1 MDAICNPVRSRKRF
15 KTSLLALAALAAVG
29 MSGSTLAQ
37 ALEFASMEPQALA
50 AVPGDRLCTAGFN
63 PDYGWF
69 DVASIGFGVLEFPGA
84 LSPGNCVKATP
95 AGLGVQMGGLTL
107 PLAEQAVYALGV
119 NPPTLSLSLLEPAL
133 CEDYYA
139 GAAGS
144 GNWKLSVG
152 DANGEI
158 MHFNTGLGS
167 EAMPGVTALNYVLTS
182 GALVPQRVDGGVQWL
197 RCHAGLAPN
206 AFPPTTGP
214 GTAGYLFADGLEPSM
229 ADLRVEL
236 LDAQG
241 NPIVGDVLQQS
252 TTGNV
257 TFKLR
262 VSNKGTAAANN
273 VRIRE
278 FVPTASTLMGPT
290 VSRISCFDHG
300 AGSACN
306 SGSGSSKLVENIG
319 TLAAGAQR
327 EYTLTRKSSSVD
339 TSINQSL
346 ALIQVAAF
354 SAPDSSPDS
363 NHADNSR
370 SLRIEVVD
378 QVQVARAVSTNN
390 TPGDGTGGSI
400 TRVSAPAG
408 CSAEAGTVTTCPPG
422 TSGLVYSATAN
433 SGYTFTGFTGCAG
446 TASGVSET
454 GGTLSTTS
462 TSSCT
467 LTANFQGMPTV
478 TASVV
483 GSNGTISPP
492 SQVIHYNQPAELTV
506 APNTGYAVDTIT
518 GCGGVTHDSGLIWKT
533 APVTGSCA
541 VAVTFKAK
549 TSTVTVNSGP
559 NGTVTSQN
567 PLQVTYPMQQAV
579 FTALPNTSHQAVILP
594 TSTCQTSGPVS
605 NPFGAGVMLQAENVL
620 DDCQIDLAFNLVQHQ
635 VHVASGINYGY
646 ITLDDDGM
654 VEDGQFAT
662 FTLEPQTGYHLVP
675 GSVEQLSSA
684 ECGTITMTG
693 NTGTAGPITS
703 GDCILS
709 AEFEINQ
716 YSVTVSVADPSGT
729 HGTIGAQ
736 GATNGG
742 VNPVIV
748 TPVPHGTS
756 AEVWT
761 FPETG
766 YHADFPVNQNCQF
779 AYAGIAPGG
788 IIKYKA
794 ASVTADCNLSVQ
806 FLPD

>member
-107 PLAEQAVYALGV
+107 PLAEQAVYDLGTT
-119 NPPTLSLSLLEPAL
+119 PPRLNLSLLEPAL

-139 GAAGS
+139 GTAGS
-144 GNWKLSVG
+144 GNWKLSVA

-206 AFPPTTGP
+206 AF
-214 GTAGYLFADGLEPSM
+214 GTAGYIFADGLEPSM

-236 LDAQG
+236 IDMQSG

-257 TFKLR
+257 QFKVR
-262 VSNKGTAAANN
+262 VSNVGTAAANN

-319 TLAAGAQR
+319 TLLKGTQR
-327 EYTLTRKSSSVD
+327 DYTLTRKSSSVD
-339 TSINQSL
+339 TSATQSM

-354 SAPDSSPDS
+354 SDPGTSPDG
-363 NHADNSR
+363 NYADNSR

-400 TRVSAPAG
+400 TRVSAPVG

-422 TSGLVYSATAN
+422 TSGLVYSAAAN
-433 SGYTFTGFTGCAG
+433 SGYTFTGFTGCVGNTTDG
-446 TASGVSET
+446 TLT
-454 GGTLSTTS
+454 GGTFTT
-462 TSSCT
+462 TAADTCT
-467 LTANFQGMPTV
+467 LTANFRTMPTV
-478 TASVV
+478 TASVS
-483 GSNGTISPP
+483 GGNGTISPA
-492 SQVIHYNQPAELTV
+492 SQPVHYNQPAALTIT
-506 APNTGYAVDTIT
+506 PNTGYTVDTIS
-518 GCGGVTHDSGLIWKT
+518 GCGGVTQVSGTSWQT
-533 APVTGSCA
+533 GAVTGNCA
-541 VAVTFKAK
+541 VSVTFTVALY
-549 TSTVTVNSGP
+549 TVTATATG
-559 NGTVTSQN
+559 NGTVTPGSALVQHE
-567 PLQVTYPMQQAV
+567 QSASFIVTPAV
-579 FTALPNTSHQAVILP
+579 NHHVANV
-594 TSTCQTSGPVS
+594 TSTCPS
-605 NPFGAGVMLQAENVL
+605 F
-620 DDCQIDLAFNLVQHQ
+620 
-635 VHVASGINYGY
+635 
-646 ITLDDDGM
+646 
-654 VEDGQFAT
+654 
-662 FTLEPQTGYHLVP
+662 P
-675 GSVEQLSSA
+675 GSWTNGNKYQLDNITANCAVEFEFELITHSVMVSPSIQN
-684 ECGTITMTG
+684 GTIKFLDA
-693 NTGTAGPITS
+693 NNNELPGTTVAIPHGQPVRFKPVADQGFTFSGSPGAVSATNCSLQSLSWDFGLEAYVGVTQPITA
-703 GDCILS
+703 DNCILS
-709 AEFEINQ
+709 A
-716 YSVTVSVADPSGT
+716 
-729 HGTIGAQ
+729 
-736 GATNGG
+736 
-742 VNPVIV
+742 
-748 TPVPHGTS
+748 
-756 AEVWT
+756 T
-761 FPETG
+761 FMSP
-766 YHADFPVNQNCQF
+766 
-779 AYAGIAPGG
+779 
-788 IIKYKA
+788 
-794 ASVTADCNLSVQ
+794 
-806 FLPD
+806 

>member
-84 LSPGNCVKATP
+84 LSSGNCVKATP

-144 GNWKLSVG
+144 GSWKLSVA

-167 EAMPGVTALNYVLTS
+167 EVMPGVTSLNYVLTS

-290 VSRISCFDHG
+290 VSRISCVDHG
-300 AGSACN
+300 TGSACN
-306 SGSGSSKLVENIG
+306 SGSGSSKLAENIG

-327 EYTLTRKSSSVD
+327 EYALTRKSSGTD
-339 TSINQSL
+339 TSAGQSL

-354 SAPDSSPDS
+354 SDPGTSPDS
-363 NHADNSR
+363 NYADNSR
-370 SLRIEVVD
+370 SLRIEVV
-378 QVQVARAVSTNN
+378 QQLSVTRAVSTNGQPN
-390 TPGDGTGGSI
+390 SSGGTISVTSVPG
-400 TRVSAPAG
+400 G
-408 CSAEAGTVTTCPPG
+408 CTTSGAVTTCPPL
-422 TSGLVYSATAN
+422 TQGLEFSASAN
-433 SGYTFTGFTGCAG
+433 TGYTFTGFSGCAG
-446 TASGVSET
+446 NPSNVSHSGGSYI
-454 GGTLSTTS
+454 TTS
-462 TSSCT
+462 TTSCT
-467 LTANFQGMPTV
+467 LTANFTNKFTV
-478 TASVV
+478 TAIATGNGSVNPPELSGITYGQSAMFTLTPDSNEYMVSQIV
-483 GSNGTISPP
+483 GGSCPTGVWGVHPINQKPTYTVQYVTYDCVVEFEFGLITHQVTLASMSNGTLALANGG
-492 SQVIHYNQPAELTV
+492 VVTHNQSAQFTV
-506 APNTGYAVDTIT
+506 APDI
-518 GCGGVTHDSGLIWKT
+518 
-533 APVTGSCA
+533 
-541 VAVTFKAK
+541 
-549 TSTVTVNSGP
+549 
-559 NGTVTSQN
+559 
-567 PLQVTYPMQQAV
+567 
-579 FTALPNTSHQAVILP
+579 
-594 TSTCQTSGPVS
+594 
-605 NPFGAGVMLQAENVL
+605 
-620 DDCQIDLAFNLVQHQ
+620 
-635 VHVASGINYGY
+635 
-646 ITLDDDGM
+646 
-654 VEDGQFAT
+654 
-662 FTLEPQTGYHLVP
+662 GYHLD
-675 GSVEQLSSA
+675 GATSGTA
-684 ECGTITMTG
+684 ACGTVSDNG
-693 NTGTAGPITS
+693 VTGTAGPITS
-703 GDCILS
+703 AGCELS
-709 AEFEINQ
+709 ASFAINQ
-716 YSVTVSVADPSGT
+716 YSVTVSIAAGSEQF
-729 HGTIGAQ
+729 GTIGQA
-736 GATNGG
+736 GATAGG
-742 VNPVIV
+742 TAPVLIDPV
-748 TPVPHGTS
+748 THGTS
-756 AEVWT
+756 AEFWT
-761 FPETG
+761 FAEPG
-766 YHADFPVNQNCQF
+766 YYAQVVPQAGCNFI
-779 AYAGIAPGG
+779 YAGVDAPTGAV
-788 IIKYKA
+788 KFKA
-794 ASVTADCNLSVQ
+794 NAVTATCNMDVQ
-806 FLPD
+806 FLQ

>member
-422 TSGLVYSATAN
+422 TSGLVYSAAAN
-433 SGYTFTGFTGCAG
+433 SGYTFTGFTGCVG
-446 TASGVSET
+446 NTT
-454 GGTLSTTS
+454 GGTTTAGTFTTTMAST
-462 TSSCT
+462 CT
-467 LTANFQGMPTV
+467 LTANFRAMPTV
-478 TASVV
+478 TASVS
-483 GSNGTISPP
+483 GGNGTISPA
-492 SQVIHYNQPAELTV
+492 SQPVHYNQPAALTIT
-506 APNTGYAVDTIT
+506 PNTGYTVDTNATT
-518 GCGGVTHDSGLIWKT
+518 GCGGVTQISGTSWQT
-533 APVTGSCA
+533 APVTGNCA
-541 VAVTFKAK
+541 VSVSFAVAQY
-549 TSTVTVNSGP
+549 TVTATATG
-559 NGTVTSQN
+559 NGTVTPGSAPVQHGQ
-567 PLQVTYPMQQAV
+567 PASFIVTPAANHHV
-579 FTALPNTSHQAVILP
+579 TNV
-594 TSTCQTSGPVS
+594 TSTCPSFPGFWINGNEYLLTNITANCAVEFEFELITYNVMVS
-605 NPFGAGVMLQAENVL
+605 
-620 DDCQIDLAFNLVQHQ
+620 
-635 VHVASGINYGY
+635 
-646 ITLDDDGM
+646 
-654 VEDGQFAT
+654 AT
-662 FTLEPQTGYHLVP
+662 IQN
-675 GSVEQLSSA
+675 
-684 ECGTITMTG
+684 GTIKFLDA
-693 NTGTAGPITS
+693 NDNELPGTSVQIPHGQPVRFKPVADPGFTFSGSPTAVSATNCALQSLSWDFGLGAYVGVTQPITA
-703 GDCILS
+703 DNCILS
-709 AEFEINQ
+709 A
-716 YSVTVSVADPSGT
+716 
-729 HGTIGAQ
+729 
-736 GATNGG
+736 
-742 VNPVIV
+742 
-748 TPVPHGTS
+748 
-756 AEVWT
+756 T
-761 FPETG
+761 FMS
-766 YHADFPVNQNCQF
+766 Q
-779 AYAGIAPGG
+779 
-788 IIKYKA
+788 
-794 ASVTADCNLSVQ
+794 
-806 FLPD
+806 

>member
-84 LSPGNCVKATP
+84 LSSGNCVKATP

-139 GAAGS
+139 GTAGS
-144 GNWKLSVG
+144 GNWKLSVA
-152 DANGEI
+152 DVNGEI

-167 EAMPGVTALNYVLTS
+167 EAMPGVTSLNYVLTS

-214 GTAGYLFADGLEPSM
+214 GTAGHLFADGLEPSM

-422 TSGLVYSATAN
+422 TSGLVYSAAAN
-433 SGYTFTGFTGCAG
+433 SGYTFTGFTGCVG
-446 TASGVSET
+446 NTT
-454 GGTLSTTS
+454 GGTTTAGTFTTTMAST
-462 TSSCT
+462 CT
-467 LTANFQGMPTV
+467 LTANFRAMPTV
-478 TASVV
+478 TASVS
-483 GSNGTISPP
+483 GGNGTISPA
-492 SQVIHYNQPAELTV
+492 SQPVHYNQPAALTIT
-506 APNTGYAVDTIT
+506 PNTGYTVDTIS
-518 GCGGVTHDSGLIWKT
+518 GCGGVTQVSGTSWQTGAVT
-533 APVTGSCA
+533 ANCAVTVSFAVAQLTVTATATGNGTVSPASVGVQYGQPVNFTVTPASSEYEV
-541 VAVTFKAK
+541 VAVTGTCPSLPGGWFGNGYMIPNI
-549 TSTVTVNSGP
+549 TQDCQVEFEFGLITHQVTLASMS
-559 NGTVTSQN
+559 NGTLALANGGVVTHNQSAQ
-567 PLQVTYPMQQAV
+567 
-579 FTALPNTSHQAVILP
+579 FT
-594 TSTCQTSGPVS
+594 
-605 NPFGAGVMLQAENVL
+605 
-620 DDCQIDLAFNLVQHQ
+620 
-635 VHVASGINYGY
+635 VAPDI
-646 ITLDDDGM
+646 
-654 VEDGQFAT
+654 
-662 FTLEPQTGYHLVP
+662 GYHLD
-675 GSVEQLSSA
+675 GATSGTA
-684 ECGTITMTG
+684 ACGTVSDNG
-693 NTGTAGPITS
+693 VTGTAGPITS
-703 GDCILS
+703 AGCELS
-709 AEFEINQ
+709 ASFAINQ
-716 YSVTVSVADPSGT
+716 YSVTVSIAAGSEQF
-729 HGTIGAQ
+729 GTIGQA
-736 GATNGG
+736 GATAGG
-742 VNPVIV
+742 TAPVLIDPV
-748 TPVPHGTS
+748 THGTS
-756 AEVWT
+756 AEFWT
-761 FPETG
+761 FAEPG
-766 YHADFPVNQNCQF
+766 YYAQVVPQAGCNFI
-779 AYAGIAPGG
+779 YAGVDAPTGAV
-788 IIKYKA
+788 KFKA
-794 ASVTADCNLSVQ
+794 NAVTATCNMDVQ
-806 FLPD
+806 FLQ